1 MATRSSRATTIT
13 VQGTSRDAP
22 ATVRMY
28 RCRLPLEQ
36 LRDTAS
42 PDVKY
47 CDQCA
52 RSVFRAY
59 DVGGMLQLVASD
71 SCSWVDRGDGDVLL
85 GAVASM
91 E

>member
-13 VQGTSRDAP
+13 VPGTGRDAP

-28 RCRLPLEQ
+28 RCRLLLEQ

-47 CDQCA
+47 CDECA
-52 RSVFRAY
+52 RSVFR
-59 DVGGMLQLVASD
+59 V
-71 SCSWVDRGDGDVLL
+71 
-85 GAVASM
+85 
-91 E
+91 